1 MEYNNKKVNEIVDG
15 LRLID
20 DTFMKLFFQGNTKA
34 VELMLNIILKKDNLV
49 LEKPVVEKT
58 IMNPETGGKDVAFD
72 IYARDNNG
80 KRYDIEMQRTG
91 GVGLKKRGRFYSA
104 ALDHIMLKAGED
116 YKQMQD
122 SYVIFLLEKD
132 YFQGKKPI
140 YEIERMNLSTNERFC
155 DGNHL
160 IFVNCAYVD
169 STTRLGRL
177 IHDLLCSNAIDMYYD
192 ELRISMAYYKS
203 EEGGR
208 LKMCKAVE
216 DYAKDYAKEYA
227 KEVSEEYRMQA
238 EVARENE
245 AKAKENEAKMKQKF
259 EEIIRKSVKKKR
271 NLGVMDDEIKSFI
284 MDAYDLSDEEADVY
298 LRSVEYE
305 G

>member
-1 MEYNNKKVNEIVDG
+1 
-15 LRLID
+15 
-20 DTFMKLFFQGNTKA
+20 
-34 VELMLNIILKKDNLV
+34 
-49 LEKPVVEKT
+49 
-58 IMNPETGGKDVAFD
+58 
-72 IYARDNNG
+72 
-80 KRYDIEMQRTG
+80 
-91 GVGLKKRGRFYSA
+91 
-104 ALDHIMLKAGED
+104 
-116 YKQMQD
+116 
-122 SYVIFLLEKD
+122 
-132 YFQGKKPI
+132 
-140 YEIERMNLSTNERFC
+140 
-155 DGNHL
+155 
-160 IFVNCAYVD
+160 
-169 STTRLGRL
+169 
-177 IHDLLCSNAIDMYYD
+177 
-192 ELRISMAYYKS
+192 
-203 EEGGR
+203 
-208 LKMCKAVE
+208 MCKAVE